1 MFQLLT
7 QWADKTITTVGV
19 DNAAHVYEEMGLFGS
34 EGEDWFEEDEEEEW
48 VTTTDSDVTA
58 E

>member
-1 MFQLLT
+1 M
-7 QWADKTITTVGV
+7 GV

-34 EGEDWFEEDEEEEW
+34 ETGEDWLEEEEEW